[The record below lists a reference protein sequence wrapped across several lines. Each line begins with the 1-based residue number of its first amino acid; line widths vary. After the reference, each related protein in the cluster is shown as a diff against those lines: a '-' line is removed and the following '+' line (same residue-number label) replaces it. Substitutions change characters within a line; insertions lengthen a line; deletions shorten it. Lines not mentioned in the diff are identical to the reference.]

1 MNYDILRDKWDQVQ
15 GELMKWWERL
25 NDDDLQRI
33 DGSSDELARL
43 LQERYGY
50 SQQEALF
57 QIDEFLEKTEAKL
70 HLLQQQR

>member
-57 QIDEFLEKTEAKL
+57 QIAEFLEKTEAKL
-70 HLLQQQR
+70 QLQRGR

>member
-1 MNYDILRDKWDQVQ
+1 MNEDIMRGKWEQVR
-15 GELMKWWERL
+15 GELKKWWERL